1 MKFILASTNIWLFSQ
16 QFSNKLF
23 NKTTEKMKK
32 VFALMS
38 IVAMF
43 SMVAC
48 GPANEKNEEAEKQRI
63 EDSITHADSVA
74 SAQLRMEEEMNAAVD
89 TTVADTTAPAM
100 EEGHDH

>member
-1 MKFILASTNIWLFSQ
+1 MDLRIWLFSQ

-23 NKTTEKMKK
+23 NKPTEKMKK

-48 GPANEKNEEAEKQRI
+48 GPSNQEKEEAEKARV
-63 EDSITHADSVA
+63 ADSTRIA
-74 SAQLRMEEEMNAAVD
+74 DSTLAAQQAAEAMTAPVD
-89 TTVADTTAPAM
+89 TMVTDTTAPA
-100 EEGHDH
+100 EGAEHEGH

>member
-1 MKFILASTNIWLFSQ
+1 MDLRIWLFSQ

-23 NKTTEKMKK
+23 NKPTEKMKK

-48 GPANEKNEEAEKQRI
+48 GPSNQEKEEAEKARVADSTRI
-63 EDSITHADSVA
+63 ADSILAEQKA
-74 SAQLRMEEEMNAAVD
+74 AEAMAAQQD
-89 TTVADTTAPAM
+89 TTVTDTTAPA
-100 EEGHDH
+100 EGAEHEGH

>member
-1 MKFILASTNIWLFSQ
+1 MRIWLFSQ

-23 NKTTEKMKK
+23 NKPTEKMKK

-48 GPANEKNEEAEKQRI
+48 GPAKNNEEAEKQRI
-63 EDSITHADSVA
+63 EDSIRVADSNAAVQA
-74 SAQLRMEEEMNAAVD
+74 AMEAEMNAAAQA
-89 TTVADTTAPAM
+89 ADTTAGDSAAAPADGTH
-100 EEGHDH
+100 EGH

>member
-1 MKFILASTNIWLFSQ
+1 MFVVDLRIWLFSQ

-23 NKTTEKMKK
+23 NKPTEKMKK

-48 GPANEKNEEAEKQRI
+48 GPSNQEAEEAEKKRI
-63 EDSITHADSVA
+63 QDSTNAADSA
-74 SAQLRMEEEMNAAVD
+74 AAAQKALEDAMTAPVD
-89 TTVADTTAPAM
+89 TVVVDSMAPA
-100 EEGHDH
+100 EGTNHEGH